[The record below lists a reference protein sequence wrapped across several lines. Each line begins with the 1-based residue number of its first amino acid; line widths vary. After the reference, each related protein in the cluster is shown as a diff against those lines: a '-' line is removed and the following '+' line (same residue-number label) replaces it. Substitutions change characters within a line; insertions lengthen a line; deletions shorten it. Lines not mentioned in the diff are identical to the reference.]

1 MATLIGTAAAD
12 RLTGTSGADYITA
25 RGSND
30 TLIGGDG
37 RDTLQGG
44 TGNDVLIGG
53 TGNDSFTFS
62 KGDMDAWVASTGG
75 DTIRDYH
82 GAGVT
87 TGQVGVEN
95 DFIAFSGFGTIA
107 SGAHL
112 DFVQTSSYVPT
123 LQYYKVF
130 ADAAHGGGF
139 SWLAIN
145 LADNTGNTLSLAKG
159 DYQFY
164 AG

>member
-1 MATLIGTAAAD
+1 MATLIGTAAPD
-12 RLTGTSGADYITA
+12 RLTGTAGNDQITA
-25 RGSND
+25 RGGNDTVLGDAGND
-30 TLIGGDG
+30 TL
-37 RDTLQGG
+37 TGG

-53 TGNDSFTFS
+53 TGNDTFTFS
-62 KGDMDAWVASTGG
+62 KGDMDAWVATTGG
-75 DTIRDYH
+75 DTIRDFH
-82 GAGVT
+82 GAGVAL
-87 TGQVGVEN
+87 GARVEN
-95 DFIAFSGFGTIA
+95 DFIAFNGFGTTA
-107 SGAHL
+107 TGAHM

-145 LADNTGNTLSLAKG
+145 LSDNTSNQLSLAKG

-164 AG
+164 

>member
-12 RLTGTSGADYITA
+12 RLTGTAGNDYITA
-25 RGSND
+25 RGNND
-30 TLIGGDG
+30 TLIGGAG
-37 RDTLQGG
+37 NDTLAGG

-53 TGNDSFTFS
+53 TGNDTFNFS
-62 KGDMDAWVASTGG
+62 KGDMDAWVAKTGG

-82 GAGVT
+82 GAGVVNAT
-87 TGQVGVEN
+87 GVEN
-95 DFIAFSGFGTIA
+95 DFIAFNGFGTTA
-107 SGAHL
+107 TGAHMN
-112 DFVQTSSYVPT
+112 FVQTSSYVPT

-139 SWLAIN
+139 SWLAVN
-145 LADNTGNTLSLAKG
+145 MADNVSNHLTLAKG